1 MDATVCWK
9 NLTWP
14 PILHIG
20 ILSIGT
26 LISFVVAYSKG
37 DVSAYLPF
45 ISETGAVVPEMCIF
59 SLCLI
64 LGSFV
69 GAIVICYRHLIMTY
83 FLKAA
88 DAKLQKLNHFGFAIG
103 LISMAGLAGV
113 AAFPMSTVL
122 WAHLLAAGIHFTL
135 AMLYVFLQT
144 FISYRTPGIPIH
156 LCRLRLALS
165 IVLLNFLF
173 LLVIFF
179 PLSQFRWNKINSH
192 VPALKVP
199 EDQVFGIMFCSS
211 LFEWI
216 LYTSFL
222 VYMLTFSI
230 EFRNFHLLIS
240 VVPSEPKPVP
250 VS

>member
-113 AAFPMSTVL
+113 AAFP
-122 WAHLLAAGIHFTL
+122 
-135 AMLYVFLQT
+135 
-144 FISYRTPGIPIH
+144 
-156 LCRLRLALS
+156 
-165 IVLLNFLF
+165 
-173 LLVIFF
+173 
-179 PLSQFRWNKINSH
+179 FRWNKINSH